1 VAPVAHRGH
10 IRISSFH
17 VLLGLLCSACSSA

>member
-10 IRISSFH
+10 IGISSFH
-17 VLLGLLCSACSSA
+17 VLLGLLCSA